1 MRSFIAALIIS
12 ILILVQ
18 PAPVY
23 YVAPYGVSTAAGDAD
38 SPKTLAWA
46 LASAPS
52 GSTVWII
59 PGTYAGAFTAS
70 APGVTYRSLPG
81 TRARLDGNV
90 TINAADVTLRDL
102 EITNTSWLTRTGT
115 PTQSTTVVQSF
126 APRTTLINNWIHDLG
141 QGVGAFNGPGGAT
154 ADLSLRGNLIYNN
167 GWQGH
172 GHGFYAQN
180 DDAGRKTLSGNI
192 FLPNYGYLVQFYG
205 SGGPSS
211 QLRHFDVISNTFVL
225 GRVLIGGGQPA
236 DDIEVRGNA
245 SYGNRMEVGYQT
257 NVING
262 ATSIYSNTFGMADLQ
277 IKYWTNLQGSG
288 NRFARDKTELMLRR
302 PTTAYTH
309 SWDLNSY
316 AFWGPNGS
324 TAFNLFDG
332 NVDQQVYDFAT
343 WRTQS
348 GLDATSVYTS
358 TKPVEPWVIVTP
370 NVDDSQRR
378 TVAIYNWQGA
388 ATVSVSLPGLT
399 PGASYKLV
407 NAQNT
412 GEWQTFTAGA
422 PVAASMLNWT
432 VAKPYGDSAALYVS
446 TFPSFGMFLVEP
458 L

>member
-172 GHGFYAQN
+172 GHGLYLQN
-180 DDAGRKTLSGNI
+180 DDAGRKTIAGNI
-192 FLPNYGYLVQFYG
+192 IGFQYGYGLHVYG
-205 SGGPSS
+205 SSTAAI
-211 QLRHFDVISNTFVL
+211 RHFDI
-225 GRVLIGGGQPA
+225 
-236 DDIEVRGNA
+236 
-245 SYGNRMEVGYQT
+245 
-257 NVING
+257 
-262 ATSIYSNTFGMADLQ
+262 
-277 IKYWTNLQGSG
+277 
-288 NRFARDKTELMLRR
+288 
-302 PTTAYTH
+302 
-309 SWDLNSY
+309 
-316 AFWGPNGS
+316 
-324 TAFNLFDG
+324 DG
-332 NVDQQVYDFAT
+332 NVLRGPWLAGGAALSDIHATNNRLLGVKMQFGYGGPINKDVWIQNNIVAANSLQIANTQTMTVTGNTIHSQVTYQPTIPVTAT
-343 WRTQS
+343 WDANTYQ
-348 GLDATSVYTS
+348 ATSFDIPGEGFRNLANWRVRTGFDANS
-358 TKPVEPWVIVTP
+358 TAVSAPTDAVFITP
-370 NVDDSQRR
+370 NADDTQRGLI
-378 TVAIYNWQGA
+378 TIYNWTGA
-388 ATVSVSLPGLT
+388 ITTSVSLASLPLT

-407 NAQNT
+407 NAANPA
-412 GEWQTFTAGA
+412 ESLAFVAGA
-422 PVAASMLNWT
+422 APVSIPTGGWS
-432 VAKPYGDSAALYVS
+432 VAKPIGASAPLKAWDSRFLV
-446 TFPSFGMFLVEP
+446 FLVEP